1 MKDGHVHSHYCLHG
15 SDDTFQMYIEN
26 AIKAGIDE
34 ISFTEHF
41 PLPRR
46 FEDPSPQKDSSMDV
60 EELEKYIKE
69 LQIVKKFYSGVI
81 KINIGVEVDY
91 IEGFEE
97 EIKELLNKYG
107 KDFEDSILSVHMVKY
122 NSKYYCIDYDK
133 DSFGELVDILGGVD
147 KVYDLYYD
155 TLKKAINSD
164 LGMYKPKRIGHL
176 NLVRKYNKIFPYDYE
191 NNEKLEEVVK
201 LIKEK
206 GYEVLYFLD
215 ERDEFVANTLM
226 NYAEKP
232 FQSVNKG
239 DLDLESDE
247 EKKTREEKAEA
258 NKDLLTTMKDSLGDK
273 VKEVR
278 LSSRLTDEA
287 ACVVADEG
295 MSLEMEKYL
304 ANDPMAKVQGMKAVK
319 ILELNPEHPIFE
331 KLQKLEKEDPDTLK
345 KYTSVLYDQSL
356 LAQGLSIDDP
366 KEYAKSITELMMK

>member
-41 PLPRR
+41 PLPRG

-97 EIKELLNKYG
+97 KIKELLNKYG

-176 NLVRKYNKIFPYDYE
+176 NLVRRGQSFKI
-191 NNEKLEEVVK
+191 
-201 LIKEK
+201 
-206 GYEVLYFLD
+206 
-215 ERDEFVANTLM
+215 
-226 NYAEKP
+226 
-232 FQSVNKG
+232 
-239 DLDLESDE
+239 
-247 EKKTREEKAEA
+247 
-258 NKDLLTTMKDSLGDK
+258 
-273 VKEVR
+273 
-278 LSSRLTDEA
+278 
-287 ACVVADEG
+287 
-295 MSLEMEKYL
+295 
-304 ANDPMAKVQGMKAVK
+304 
-319 ILELNPEHPIFE
+319 
-331 KLQKLEKEDPDTLK
+331 
-345 KYTSVLYDQSL
+345 
-356 LAQGLSIDDP
+356 
-366 KEYAKSITELMMK
+366 

>member
-1 MKDGHVHSHYCLHG
+1 MDKVKDLIPSYFRFVKGLVD
-15 SDDTFQMYIEN
+15 SDDLNLNISREILQQDRQVKMMAKSIETKVSSALKEMLEKDREEYEKFFDN
-26 AIKAGIDE
+26 FGLNLKAGILADYGLNKDKLQDFMIFRSSNEGKYVTLKEYVDRMKDDQKAIYYAIGKSVDE
-34 ISFTEHF
+34 IQN
-41 PLPRR
+41 LPA
-46 FEDPSPQKDSSMDV
+46 M
-60 EELEKYIKE
+60 
-69 LQIVKKFYSGVI
+69 
-81 KINIGVEVDY
+81 
-91 IEGFEE
+91 
-97 EIKELLNKYG
+97 G
-107 KDFEDSILSVHMVKY
+107 KL
-122 NSKYYCIDYDK
+122 
-133 DSFGELVDILGGVD
+133 
-147 KVYDLYYD
+147 
-155 TLKKAINSD
+155 
-164 LGMYKPKRIGHL
+164 
-176 NLVRKYNKIFPYDYE
+176 
-191 NNEKLEEVVK
+191 
-201 LIKEK
+201 KEK

-304 ANDPMAKVQGMKAVK
+304 ANDPMAKGQGMKAVK
-319 ILELNPEHPIFE
+319 ILELNPEHPLFE
-331 KLQKLEKEDPDTLK
+331 KLQKLGKEDPDTLK

>member
-122 NSKYYCIDYDK
+122 SSKYYCIDYDK

-206 GYEVLYFLD
+206 GYEVDYNISGLY
-215 ERDEFVANTLM
+215 
-226 NYAEKP
+226 
-232 FQSVNKG
+232 
-239 DLDLESDE
+239 
-247 EKKTREEKAEA
+247 
-258 NKDLLTTMKDSLGDK
+258 
-273 VKEVR
+273 
-278 LSSRLTDEA
+278 
-287 ACVVADEG
+287 
-295 MSLEMEKYL
+295 
-304 ANDPMAKVQGMKAVK
+304 
-319 ILELNPEHPIFE
+319 
-331 KLQKLEKEDPDTLK
+331 KEDCKEAYISGYLYELIK
-345 KYTSVLYDQSL
+345 KHDINLVYGSDSHNSDNIGVCEAYINKQ
-356 LAQGLSIDDP
+356 
-366 KEYAKSITELMMK
+366 

>member
-1 MKDGHVHSHYCLHG
+1 MIAIG
-15 SDDTFQMYIEN
+15 SDHGGFD
-26 AIKAGIDE
+26 
-34 ISFTEHF
+34 
-41 PLPRR
+41 L
-46 FEDPSPQKDSSMDV
+46 
-60 EELEKYIKE
+60 KE
-69 LQIVKKFYSGVI
+69 AVI
-81 KINIGVEVDY
+81 
-91 IEGFEE
+91 
-97 EIKELLNKYG
+97 
-107 KDFEDSILSVHMVKY
+107 
-122 NSKYYCIDYDK
+122 
-133 DSFGELVDILGGVD
+133 
-147 KVYDLYYD
+147 
-155 TLKKAINSD
+155 A
-164 LGMYKPKRIGHL
+164 HL
-176 NLVRKYNKIFPYDYE
+176 
-191 NNEKLEEVVK
+191 
-201 LIKEK
+201 KEK

-304 ANDPMAKVQGMKAVK
+304 ANDPMAKGQGMKAVK
-319 ILELNPEHPIFE
+319 ILELNPEHPLFE